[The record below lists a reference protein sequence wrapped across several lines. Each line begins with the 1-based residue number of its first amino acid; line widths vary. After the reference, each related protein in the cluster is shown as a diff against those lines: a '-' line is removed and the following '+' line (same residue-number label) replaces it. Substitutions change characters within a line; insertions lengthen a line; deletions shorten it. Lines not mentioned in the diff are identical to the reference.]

1 MGSPWTQGRRF
12 AVIDVET
19 TGVFPHR
26 HDRVVELAVV
36 VTRGD
41 GTVEDEFSTLVN
53 PGRDVGPTSIHG
65 ISAAD
70 VVNAPTFGDVV
81 GEVVARLRG
90 AVVAGHN
97 VRFDEAFLRAE
108 CERIGVELPPFP
120 SLCTLALVSRLAID
134 VPTRRLGDCC
144 RALGVAAADEHS
156 ALGDARAAAG
166 LLAACIRLAG
176 DGAVAALDDVGCD
189 APAAALDWPRSER
202 TGRSLRRDAARRAAA
217 EEVPFLAR
225 AVAALPADSALSGD
239 AAGYLHALDRALAD
253 RIVTREEA
261 ESMVEL
267 ARTFG
272 LSRGDAEALH
282 RRYFDALRRAAL
294 ADHRISDLER
304 ADLEAV
310 ARLLGLGPDALDV
323 TEGSA
328 GGSGPATGVSA
339 VPCAEGLAGKSV
351 CFTGE
356 LGATIDGE
364 PVSRA
369 HAEALARAA
378 GLVVARGVTKSLD
391 LLVLA
396 DPHSMSGKAKKARQ
410 YGTRILA
417 EPVFWRAIGVRV
429 D

>member
-1 MGSPWTQGRRF
+1 
-12 AVIDVET
+12 
-19 TGVFPHR
+19 
-26 HDRVVELAVV
+26 
-36 VTRGD
+36 
-41 GTVEDEFSTLVN
+41 
-53 PGRDVGPTSIHG
+53 
-65 ISAAD
+65 
-70 VVNAPTFGDVV
+70 
-81 GEVVARLRG
+81 
-90 AVVAGHN
+90 
-97 VRFDEAFLRAE
+97 
-108 CERIGVELPPFP
+108 
-120 SLCTLALVSRLAID
+120 
-134 VPTRRLGDCC
+134 
-144 RALGVAAADEHS
+144 
-156 ALGDARAAAG
+156 
-166 LLAACIRLAG
+166 
-176 DGAVAALDDVGCD
+176 
-189 APAAALDWPRSER
+189 
-202 TGRSLRRDAARRAAA
+202 
-217 EEVPFLAR
+217 
-225 AVAALPADSALSGD
+225 
-239 AAGYLHALDRALAD
+239 
-253 RIVTREEA
+253 
-261 ESMVEL
+261 MVEL

-328 GGSGPATGVSA
+328 GGAGPAAGVSA
-339 VPCAEGLAGKSV
+339 VPRAEDLTGRSV

-356 LGATIDGE
+356 LVATIDGE